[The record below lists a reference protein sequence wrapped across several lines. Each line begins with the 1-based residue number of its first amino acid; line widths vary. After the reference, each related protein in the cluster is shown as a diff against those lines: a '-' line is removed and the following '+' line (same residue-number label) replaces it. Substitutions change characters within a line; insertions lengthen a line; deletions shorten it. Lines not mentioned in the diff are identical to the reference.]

1 MIPLGIWDLGF
12 YNGFR
17 EEDESREEREEKKKK
32 GREVL
37 KGGKK
42 GSHHLLSTYDKWAP
56 IGRSKCY
63 FTLSLPY
70 SNEINSITILYTKK
84 LKFSLGVHCPVH
96 VANTSEAEFEPR
108 ANSPAFRLAR

>member
-70 SNEINSITILYTKK
+70 SNEINSITAG
-84 LKFSLGVHCPVH
+84 SL
-96 VANTSEAEFEPR
+96 R
-108 ANSPAFRLAR
+108 SPLHPLPTPPPEHSHHLGL